1 MRRNHEGVSEDL
13 TRVFIDE
20 EYLPF
25 PVGAHD
31 DMLDGLSRI
40 VDPEFPVKAPRE
52 TRRTGPRPARANSR
66 YNPMRWRVHG

>member
-1 MRRNHEGVSEDL
+1 EDL
-13 TRVFIDE
+13 TRIFIDE

-40 VDPEFPVKAPRE
+40 VDPEFPTKSPAQ
-52 TRRTGPRPARANSR
+52 TRRRGNRPARANSG
-66 YNPMRWRVHG
+66 YSPYHWRAHG